1 MRGAPFYHRGSD
13 VALASTR
20 CGRRDSN
27 TDWGLSKLLSAAV
40 FGAVLGRSY
49 DPRRL
54 AVLVIPGRYVER
66 METMRAERAGRWD
79 ESPVAEYL
87 RLEREVT
94 MLQARMADRLA
105 RIDSERRY
113 EGAGYLSAA
122 AFVRDRAGVSAGE
135 ASRRVAEARELQK
148 HPEVREAFA
157 TARVDRAR
165 VAMLLAAA
173 KVSDEFFSRDEGVLV
188 DTISGL
194 SMKDSRRT
202 VDYWKQAADQRAAA
216 ADAGHLHKRRR
227 LHVSETLGGMVRI
240 DGEFDPEGG
249 QIVLTALRALTDSQQ
264 LDSDDVRAPAQ
275 RRADALTDIC
285 ADYLEYADTPM
296 MGAVRP
302 HVSVIVSLEAL
313 RGGPGEPCELDD
325 GTVITPETTRR
336 IACDSSVSRIVVG
349 GASEILDVGRATR
362 SIPAAIRKALIIRD
376 RHCRYRGCER
386 PHRWCDAHHVEH
398 WVNGGPTSLD
408 NLVLLCRRHHRAVH
422 EGGVRLPPLE

>member
-1 MRGAPFYHRGSD
+1 
-13 VALASTR
+13 
-20 CGRRDSN
+20 
-27 TDWGLSKLLSAAV
+27 
-40 FGAVLGRSY
+40 
-49 DPRRL
+49 
-54 AVLVIPGRYVER
+54 
-66 METMRAERAGRWD
+66 MRAERAGKWD

-216 ADAGHLHKRRR
+216 ADAGHLHKRRQ
-227 LHVSETLGGMVRI
+227 LHVSETLGG
-240 DGEFDPEGG
+240 DG
-249 QIVLTALRALTDSQQ
+249 
-264 LDSDDVRAPAQ
+264 
-275 RRADALTDIC
+275 
-285 ADYLEYADTPM
+285 
-296 MGAVRP
+296 
-302 HVSVIVSLEAL
+302 
-313 RGGPGEPCELDD
+313 
-325 GTVITPETTRR
+325 
-336 IACDSSVSRIVVG
+336 
-349 GASEILDVGRATR
+349 
-362 SIPAAIRKALIIRD
+362 
-376 RHCRYRGCER
+376 
-386 PHRWCDAHHVEH
+386 PHRW
-398 WVNGGPTSLD
+398 
-408 NLVLLCRRHHRAVH
+408 
-422 EGGVRLPPLE
+422 